1 MNGMQRTAQV
11 VAEVE
16 LELMH
21 VDARLGQG
29 VTVVPMEA
37 VEEEAQTMR
46 RLQMVA
52 TAHKASSSSRTHRSL
67 HLRSPRKQ
75 RLLSVQPL

>member
-1 MNGMQRTAQV
+1 

-46 RLQMVA
+46 RLQMAA
-52 TAHKASSSSRTHRSL
+52 TAHKESS
-67 HLRSPRKQ
+67 
-75 RLLSVQPL
+75 